1 LVDFQSAFIH
11 PLTHVEFIAG
21 DGSHVNSAEF
31 VAAEEI
37 FPSEAAH
44 DKQKKLAGYFFVKFP
59 LYYSKK
65 KIVGDFSL
73 LAARVVSRPSAG
85 SFRAP
90 GFSHRRRR
98 TKDKKSLRV
107 NFL

>member
-65 KIVGDFSL
+65 KKN
-73 LAARVVSRPSAG
+73 
-85 SFRAP
+85 
-90 GFSHRRRR
+90 RR
-98 TKDKKSLRV
+98 
-107 NFL
+107 

>member
-44 DKQKKLAGYFFVKFP
+44 DKQKKVAGYFFGKFP
-59 LYYSKK
+59 NC
-65 KIVGDFSL
+65 IFL

-85 SFRAP
+85 SFRAS
-90 GFSHRRRR
+90 GFSNRRRR
-98 TKDKKSLRV
+98 TKDKQKKLAG
-107 NFL
+107 